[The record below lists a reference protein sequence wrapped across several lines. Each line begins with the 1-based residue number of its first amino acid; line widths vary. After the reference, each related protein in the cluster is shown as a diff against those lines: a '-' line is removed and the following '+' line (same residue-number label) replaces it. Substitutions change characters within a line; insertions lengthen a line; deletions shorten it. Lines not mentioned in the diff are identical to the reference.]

1 MKKILYL
8 SPLLLL
14 APMIVSAADV
24 NTNFNNESCVLTVSG
39 SQTGHDATVSLFD
52 DHNKGIGF
60 KTGEIINGN
69 YSVDFVLSYENETT
83 INITVSNESGESEKQ
98 LNNVVIPACNA
109 PVLDPGPEGPQP
121 YDPQNP
127 GNNEVVKDKTYTVSD
142 EAGNIISFKEEKGH
156 EFRLNVMNFYGLN
169 DVALNDLGIPKDL
182 YENMF
187 NGITNAVKNE
197 GTLLAFLQIEV
208 EDENGFLIHEGPFNI
223 KIKMTD
229 EMKKYNSFK
238 FIYVDTNDNFKT
250 QTPIEFKVNGEY
262 LEGTL
267 NHLSEYAVVGNV
279 VESVADVAEAPTSNP
294 KTGDSILLY
303 VGVLGLSVVSLVGT
317 GLFLKKSY
325 VNK

>member
-1 MKKILYL
+1 MKKLLYL
-8 SPLLLL
+8 TPLLLL

-52 DHNKGIGF
+52 DHNADIGF
-60 KTGEIINGN
+60 KTGEINNGS
-69 YSVDFVLSYENETT
+69 YSVEFVLGYENETI
-83 INITVSNESGESEKQ
+83 INITVSNEAGENEKK
-98 LNNVVIPACNA
+98 LSNVVIPACNA
-109 PVLDPGPEGPQP
+109 PVIDQGPQDPGQH
-121 YDPQNP
+121 
-127 GNNEVVKDKTYTVSD
+127 EVVKDKDYAVTD
-142 EAGNIISFKEEKGH
+142 DNGNSVSFKEENGH
-156 EFRLNVMNFYGLN
+156 TFKLNIMDFYGLN

-182 YENMF
+182 YDAMF
-187 NGITNAVKNE
+187 NGINNAVKGE

-267 NHLSEYAVVGNV
+267 DHLSEYAVVGNV
-279 VESVADVAEAPTSNP
+279 VEEAADVAPTTTNNP
-294 KTGDSILLY
+294 KTGDSVLLY
-303 VGVLGLSVVSLVGT
+303 VGILILSVVGLIST
-317 GLFLKKSY
+317 GLFLKKNNLNS
-325 VNK
+325 K